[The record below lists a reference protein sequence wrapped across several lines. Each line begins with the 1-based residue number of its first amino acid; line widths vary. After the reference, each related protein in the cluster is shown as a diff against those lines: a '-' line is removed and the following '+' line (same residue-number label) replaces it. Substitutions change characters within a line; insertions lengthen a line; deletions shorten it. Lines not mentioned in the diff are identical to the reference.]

1 DARLPDLGRQALE
14 RGDQQGQARATPAW
28 LRVPRSLSR
37 RDHHLA
43 NAGAARAVLR
53 TRQLEEAPGGSRP
66 ADARLE
72 DRLVLDRRDV
82 PRLGRV
88 RARRGGAVLMAR
100 SRDLRSARR
109 VPAPDVA
116 PARRLEEVGADLL
129 PRGSL
134 GEALIGALARRRT
147 LASLRETVGAS
158 PQHRANPIQR
168 GVDRGE
174 L

>member
-1 DARLPDLGRQALE
+1 GTRVVPTLSP
-14 RGDQQGQARATPAW
+14 RGM
-28 LRVPRSLSR
+28 
-37 RDHHLA
+37 HHIA
-43 NAGAARAVLR
+43 SAGAARAALR
-53 TRQLEEAPGGSRP
+53 PRQREEAPGGPPP

-88 RARRGGAVLMAR
+88 RAIRGGAVLMAR

-134 GEALIGALARRRT
+134 GEALLGALARRRP
-147 LASLRETVGAS
+147 LAALR
-158 PQHRANPIQR
+158 
-168 GVDRGE
+168 
-174 L
+174 